1 MDVANELT
9 LLNLKNQ
16 LPPESRFLDSLR
28 NGEEKRKLKIEKER
42 YLIEELI
49 AEGTL
54 TDDGKNHRDRKISGK
69 NL

>member
-16 LPPESRFLDSLR
+16 LSPESRFLDSLR

-42 YLIEELI
+42 YLIE
-49 AEGTL
+49 
-54 TDDGKNHRDRKISGK
+54 
-69 NL
+69 